1 MPQKIHVLI
10 ANPTRVLR
18 DVLYATVRGEP
29 DIEVDG
35 EVSDEDAVVSAAQL
49 THPDC
54 VVIDIGEGGVRMPFC
69 RTLLAANPLVRILA
83 ISESADLAAL
93 CWWAGGEVRC
103 NYMKASRNAVLAAL
117 RSSPAP
123 GGFRT
128 GEGAAEDDTSHESR
142 RTRPPLLS

>member
-1 MPQKIHVLI
+1 MQQKIHVLI

-35 EVSDEDAVVSAAQL
+35 EVSDEDAVLSAAEL

-54 VVIDIGEGGVRMPFC
+54 VVISIGEGGVRMPFC
-69 RTLLAANPLVRILA
+69 KSLFAANPFVRILA

-93 CWWAGGEVRC
+93 CWWARGGVRC
-103 NYMKASRNAVLAAL
+103 NYMKASRNTVLAAL
-117 RSSPAP
+117 RSSPAA
-123 GGFRT
+123 GDFRT
-128 GEGAAEDDTSHESR
+128 DEGAAEDDTTHGSR
-142 RTRPPLLS
+142 RPGPLLS

>member
-1 MPQKIHVLI
+1 VQQKIHVLI

-35 EVSDEDAVVSAAQL
+35 EVSDEDAVLSAAEL
-49 THPDC
+49 THADC

-69 RTLLAANPLVRILA
+69 KTLFAANPLVRILA
-83 ISESADLAAL
+83 ISESADLAAI

-103 NYMKASRNAVLAAL
+103 SYMKASRSTVLAAL
-117 RSSPAP
+117 RSSHAS
-123 GGFRT
+123 GDSQIVDV
-128 GEGAAEDDTSHESR
+128 AAEDASHELR
-142 RTRPPLLS
+142 RTRPLVS